1 MNSTENTE
9 ANAENQQFIMPKL
22 TVDCPLPLP
31 LEVIDESIDWQD
43 IDFVAGDS
51 QEVLLIDEAGFLFNS
66 QNGVL
71 TPINAQGENF
81 NFYGV
86 YVSPS
91 ENGKDVI
98 LEFSCNFVN
107 GRAENLTLDAFHI
120 NEASLRINLQ
130 KEFEKNSNKWFNK
143 YIFNTKWYYSTVV
156 RSVIIIKNLV
166 DILYVKIVERP
177 GQYRSSGCGCSG
189 KK

>member
-1 MNSTENTE
+1 MSDTEN
-9 ANAENQQFIMPKL
+9 AEIQVQEPQFVMPKL
-22 TVDCPLPLP
+22 TIDYPLPLP

-43 IDFVAGDS
+43 MDFTVADS
-51 QEVLLIDEAGFLFNS
+51 QESFIIDEAGFLFNS
-66 QNGVL
+66 QNGIL
-71 TPINAQGENF
+71 TPINVQGENF

-98 LEFSCNFVN
+98 LEFSCKFTS
-107 GRAENLTLDAFHI
+107 GRLEDLTLDAFHI

-130 KEFEKNSNKWFNK
+130 KEFEKNNNKWFNK
-143 YIFNTKWYYSTVV
+143 YIFNTKWYYYTVI

-166 DILYVKIVERP
+166 DILYIKIVERR
-177 GQYRSSGCGCSG
+177 GQYLNSGCGCSG
-189 KK
+189 NK

>member
-1 MNSTENTE
+1 MSNTE
-9 ANAENQQFIMPKL
+9 TQVEEFQFEMPKL
-22 TVDCPLPLP
+22 TIDCPLPLP
-31 LEVIDESIDWQD
+31 LEVIDQSIDWQD

-66 QNGVL
+66 QNGTL
-71 TPINAQGENF
+71 TPINAQGENV

-130 KEFEKNSNKWFNK
+130 KENEKNNNKWSNK
-143 YIFNTKWYYSTVV
+143 YIFNTKWYYLTV
-156 RSVIIIKNLV
+156 IKLITANKNLAEF
-166 DILYVKIVERP
+166 LYVKIVERR
-177 GQYRSSGCGCSG
+177 GQSLNSGCGCSG